1 MSKFFVY
8 TFGCRCNQ
16 ADSAAIR
23 EGLCRSSMREAEN
36 SLDAELVVINTCTV
50 TQRTDRQI
58 RQMVRRVHR
67 ENPHAR
73 MAVTGCYA
81 ERDPLALAAIP
92 GVSLV
97 IGNADKDRLAALVS
111 EESPQTPGK
120 VIRSRFDAGRDYLI
134 PPMFRLGGRTRPF
147 LKIQDGCDARCS
159 YCIVP
164 TVRGPGRS
172 AKPEDILAE
181 VGRLIRLGYQEIV
194 VTGVHLGTYGN
205 KLSRRTGLVELLKRI
220 LETPGLGRLRL
231 SSIEPMSFSQGIV
244 DLASTYRNFAPHF
257 HIPMQSGS
265 DRILRKMR
273 RPYTALRFLE
283 LLEHIRAKLPAAG
296 LGTDV
301 IAGFPGE
308 TDRDFEKTCELI
320 RDSPLTYVHVF
331 PFSARE
337 GTDAYEMTDRVADP
351 VIYERARMLRALSHE
366 KDFAFRRSLLGRV
379 LPAISLSK
387 EEEAGEFVALTDNY
401 IPVCMPRMPVPPNR
415 LIEIQVREVERD
427 ATYGAFASETNLMAQ
442 NETTDEH

>member
-1 MSKFFVY
+1 M
-8 TFGCRCNQ
+8 
-16 ADSAAIR
+16 
-23 EGLCRSSMREAEN
+23 
-36 SLDAELVVINTCTV
+36 
-50 TQRTDRQI
+50 
-58 RQMVRRVHR
+58 
-67 ENPHAR
+67 
-73 MAVTGCYA
+73 
-81 ERDPLALAAIP
+81 
-92 GVSLV
+92 
-97 IGNADKDRLAALVS
+97 
-111 EESPQTPGK
+111 
-120 VIRSRFDAGRDYLI
+120 
-134 PPMFRLGGRTRPF
+134 
-147 LKIQDGCDARCS
+147 
-159 YCIVP
+159 
-164 TVRGPGRS
+164 
-172 AKPEDILAE
+172 
-181 VGRLIRLGYQEIV
+181 
-194 VTGVHLGTYGN
+194 TGVHLGTYGN

-273 RPYTALRFLE
+273 RPYTARRFLE

-366 KDFAFRRSLLGRV
+366 KDFAFRRSFLGRV
-379 LPAISLSK
+379 LPALSLSK